1 MHQVIVAFYSLARFL
16 TQLVSELLLFSFSLH
31 TYLSVIFIQFFS
43 PLAKVKDEKTAG
55 TVELG
60 DSQNHSR
67 SSESSFVNMAAGA
80 ADDAS
85 HLSASDERKPLLPI

>member
-60 DSQNHSR
+60 DSQNHR
-67 SSESSFVNMAAGA
+67 
-80 ADDAS
+80 
-85 HLSASDERKPLLPI
+85 